1 MLHNL
6 CGGHK
11 SLLAFLFYVL
21 VLYISCGITQTTDL
35 QRQHLQQ
42 QRQHQHN
49 ATGHEAR
56 NRTVATLPLSSNI
69 METTGLP
76 LPNTDRGVQVKC
88 GSTQKMVDNCF
99 RDLPPHLMEFL
110 QTSKIAI
117 NEEEINSKCNVFRR
131 GMKCFDEY
139 TERCIPQHNINIL
152 NNNVE
157 GARRFFTKFCED
169 TTFQNHYLTHK
180 ECFTYIQ
187 DDWFHCNKQ
196 FQNILSEGIH
206 SSTNVTH
213 KFMEFCCAR
222 YAYETCIFN
231 SARYKCYTH
240 SAAFA
245 RDTAKML
252 SDEKQFSKCRQYEE
266 SMCNR
271 SPHATTPSKQWTL
284 RLVMLMWIMS
294 MATMSPCQRRWTTIT
309 SQMASD

>member
-1 MLHNL
+1 MLQNL
-6 CGGHK
+6 CGHK
-11 SLLAFLFYVL
+11 SLWAIQNVVLLVQALLLLLAPCVVVQATDMNFHQANNGSKYDSR
-21 VLYISCGITQTTDL
+21 YRKEAQTMVT
-35 QRQHLQQ
+35 
-42 QRQHQHN
+42 
-49 ATGHEAR
+49 T
-56 NRTVATLPLSSNI
+56 TIPL
-69 METTGLP
+69 G
-76 LPNTDRGVQVKC
+76 NTDRGGVQVKC

-117 NEEEINSKCNVFRR
+117 NEQEITSKCNVFRR
-131 GMKCFDEY
+131 GMKCFDDY

-206 SSTNVTH
+206 SGTNVTH

-231 SARYKCYTH
+231 SARYKCYTN
-240 SAAFA
+240 SASFA
-245 RDTAKML
+245 RETAKML
-252 SDEKQFSKCRQYEE
+252 SDEKHFSKCRQYEE

-271 SPHATTPSKQWTL
+271 STHGTALCPWSF
-284 RLVMLMWIMS
+284 RLVMLLWLWMS
-294 MATMSPCQRRWTTIT
+294 KATMLPCQWKWKWQAAKITTTLKI
-309 SQMASD
+309 ASD